1 MTGVLDRI
9 AGVAADRRGV
19 ILVGSWAFAEAIAL
33 PVVPDIALGLLA
45 LAAPRHALRLFVVL
59 VVTALAGTAVLYA
72 VAVAAPDAA
81 SALLTALPGID
92 AATLDAARQAVAG
105 GDPTAVAGFGP
116 GMPLKVY
123 TVAWATGPASPA
135 ALALGVVLNRVTRVG
150 PVVLALAVL
159 GRLAPAFLRR
169 HERLVL
175 GVYAAA
181 WVAVY
186 VLYLG
191 LVPGLR

>member
-1 MTGVLDRI
+1 MSGALDRI
-9 AGVAADRRGV
+9 AAAAADRRGV
-19 ILVGSWAFAEAIAL
+19 ILVGAWAFAEAIAL

-45 LAAPRHALRLFVVL
+45 LAAPWHALRLFLVL
-59 VVTALAGTAVLYA
+59 VLAALVGSAVLFTL
-72 VAVAAPDAA
+72 AVAAPDAA
-81 SALLTALPGID
+81 FALLTSLPGID
-92 AATLDAARQAVAG
+92 ASAVDAARLAVSG
-105 GDPTAVAGFGP
+105 GDPTSMAGFGP

-123 TVAWATGPASPA
+123 TLAWVAGPGSPA
-135 ALALGVVLNRVTRVG
+135 GLALGVVLNRITRVG

-159 GRLAPAFLRR
+159 GRVAPGFLRR

-181 WVAVY
+181 WIAVY

>member
-175 GVYAAA
+175 VVYAAA

>member
-45 LAAPRHALRLFVVL
+45 LAAPRHALRLFAVL

-181 WVAVY
+181 
-186 VLYLG
+186 
-191 LVPGLR
+191 

>member
-1 MTGVLDRI
+1 MGGLLDRI

-19 ILVGSWAFAEAIAL
+19 ILVGAWAFAEAIAL

-45 LAAPRHALRLFVVL
+45 LAAPRHALRLFVVA
-59 VVTALAGTAVLYA
+59 VVAALAGTAALFTLA
-72 VAVAAPDAA
+72 VTAPDAA
-81 SALLTALPGID
+81 VALLTALPGID
-92 AATLDAARQAVAG
+92 ATTIDAARAATAG
-105 GDPTAVAGFGP
+105 GDPTAIAGFGP

-123 TVAWATGPASPA
+123 TVAWASGPGSAA
-135 ALALGVVLNRVTRVG
+135 ALALGVVLNRLTRVG

-159 GRLAPAFLRR
+159 GRVAPGFLRR

-175 GVYAAA
+175 VLYAAT

>member
-1 MTGVLDRI
+1 MRGALDRI

-19 ILVGSWAFAEAIAL
+19 ILVGAWAFAEAIAL

-45 LAAPRHALRLFVVL
+45 LASPRHTLRLFLVL
-59 VVTALAGTAVLYA
+59 VGAALAGSAVLFA
-72 VAVAAPDAA
+72 LAVAAPDAA
-81 SALLTALPGID
+81 IALLIALPGID
-92 AATLDAARQAVAG
+92 ASTIDAARLAVAG
-105 GDPTAVAGFGP
+105 GDPTAMAGFGP
-116 GMPLKVY
+116 GMPLKVC
-123 TVAWATGPASPA
+123 TLAWALGAGSPA
-135 ALALGVVLNRVTRVG
+135 GLALGVVLNRVTRVG

-181 WVAVY
+181 WIAVY